1 MGYNFLYKLVRP
13 FLPKYY
19 VVLWHT
25 LPPSIVLMSVY
36 HRVGEP
42 RDNVH
47 VLATN
52 VTKREAKALIKMLPN
67 GGKLSD

>member
-1 MGYNFLYKLVRP
+1 MTYNFLYKLVRP
-13 FLPKYY
+13 LLPKYY
-19 VVLWHT
+19 VILWHA
-25 LPPSIVLMSVY
+25 LPPSIYRMSIYEHVERNNEVY
-36 HRVGEP
+36 
-42 RDNVH
+42 